1 MIVTR
6 SMLQVA
12 VTLHLSDF
20 YWAPPDNWTQCGGVE
35 RPVYCKGYLK
45 IIHNLAFCVAIE
57 ANTPSVCV
65 CGDVWFNLCK
75 LMTQCATCEH
85 VAHAHPARESNQSR
99 PGEAA

>member
-1 MIVTR
+1 
-6 SMLQVA
+6 MLQVA

-35 RPVYCKGYLK
+35 RL
-45 IIHNLAFCVAIE
+45 E

-85 VAHAHPARESNQSR
+85 VAHAHPARESNQSAR
-99 PGEAA
+99 